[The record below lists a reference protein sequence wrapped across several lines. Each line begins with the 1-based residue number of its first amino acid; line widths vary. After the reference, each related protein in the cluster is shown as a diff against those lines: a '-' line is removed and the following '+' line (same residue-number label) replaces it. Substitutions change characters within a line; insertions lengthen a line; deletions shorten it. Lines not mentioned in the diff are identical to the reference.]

1 MALPSEITTVTD
13 RGQTSI
19 PAELRR
25 ELKLVKGQRLLWE
38 RVGDRELRVRV
49 LEEGPPRGAEAM
61 RGFARRFRREARSS
75 ADWMS
80 QLREGER

>member
-1 MALPSEITTVTD
+1 MPAPSEITKVTD

-25 ELKLVKGQRLLWE
+25 KLGLVTGQRLLWE
-38 RVGDRELRVRV
+38 RVGERELRVWV
-49 LEEGPPRGAEAM
+49 LEAGPPRGAQAM
-61 RGFARRFRREARSS
+61 RGFARRLRREQRSS
-75 ADWMS
+75 ADWMR

>member
-1 MALPSEITTVTD
+1 MPVKSEVTTITD

-19 PAELRR
+19 PADLRR

-38 RVGDRELRVRV
+38 RVGEGEMRVRV
-49 LEEGPPRGAEAM
+49 LAETAPLGAHAM
-61 RGFARRFRREARSS
+61 RGFARRFRAEPRTT
-75 ADWMS
+75 ADWMR